1 MKPTVEAYTVAL
13 PWYEPEDYQRLWD
26 LAHDRNEMP
35 ADYEVWHAAALGV
48 ISAWLARGRALQIV
62 TVKPDEF
69 LAWLQ
74 DKGLANTAA
83 TRRKYVEAKARGA
96 GSETDGR
103 GVAADPGA
111 DSTSEG

>member
-13 PWYEPEDYQRLWD
+13 PWYEREDYQRIWD
-26 LAHDRNEMP
+26 LAHDREEMP

-48 ISAWLARGRALQIV
+48 INAWLARGRTLQIV

-74 DKGLANTAA
+74 NESLTNTAA
-83 TRRKYVEAKARGA
+83 NRLKYVETKARGA
-96 GSETDGR
+96 GSETHGL
-103 GVAADPGA
+103 GVAAGPGA
-111 DSTSEG
+111 VSASKD